1 MIYAHIL
8 IAIDPDSK
16 GSWEKALPQAIHLAK
31 TTGAMLHIMTV
42 VPDYGSSLVASY
54 FPKDFVKKALAH
66 AKEALHAVVEPR
78 LPHDVKHQFITA
90 HGRIYSEICKM
101 AEEVKADLIV
111 MSSHKPKRSDRLI
124 APNAQQVLLHAPVS
138 VLVVR

>member
-1 MIYAHIL
+1 MYQHIL

-16 GSWEKALPQAIHLAK
+16 GSWEKALPQAIHLAQ
-31 TTGAMLHIMTV
+31 TNGAMLHIMTV

-66 AKEALHAVVEPR
+66 AKDTLHEVAEPL
-78 LPHDVKHQFITA
+78 LPEDLQHQFITA
-90 HGRIYSEICKM
+90 HGRIYSEICKV
-101 AEEVKADLIV
+101 AEQVKADLIV
-111 MSSHKPKRSDRLI
+111 MSSHKPKRRDKLI
-124 APNAQQVLLHAPVS
+124 APNAQQVMLHSPVS

>member
-1 MIYAHIL
+1 MYQHIL

-16 GSWEKALPQAIHLAK
+16 GSWERALPAAIRLA
-31 TTGAMLHIMTV
+31 TAEGAMLHIMTV

-54 FPKDFVKKALAH
+54 FPKDFAKKALEH
-66 AKEALHAVVEPR
+66 ARQALHAVAAPH
-78 LPHDVKHQFITA
+78 LPEGLKHQFITA
-90 HGRIYSEICKM
+90 HGRIYSEICKT
-101 AEEVKADLIV
+101 ATAVGADLIV
-111 MSSHKPKRSDRLI
+111 MSSHKPARRDKLI

>member
-1 MIYAHIL
+1 MYRHIL

-16 GSWEKALPQAIHLAK
+16 GSWEKALPEAIHLAQ
-31 TTGAMLHIMTV
+31 TNGAMLHIMTV

-54 FPKDFVKKALAH
+54 FPKDFLQKALAH
-66 AKEALHAVVEPR
+66 AKTSLHAVAEPL
-78 LPHDVKHQFITA
+78 LPADLQHQFITA

-101 AEEVKADLIV
+101 AEAVKAELIV
-111 MSSHKPKRSDRLI
+111 MSSHKPKRRDKLI
-124 APNAQQVLLHAPVS
+124 APNAQQVLLHSPVS

>member
-1 MIYAHIL
+1 MYKHIL

-16 GSWEKALPQAIHLAK
+16 RSWERALPDAVKLA
-31 TTGAMLHIMTV
+31 TLHGATLHIMTV
-42 VPDYGSSLVASY
+42 VPDYGSSLVASF
-54 FPKDFVKKALAH
+54 FPRDFEKKALERAH
-66 AKEALHAVVEPR
+66 TALHDVAEPL
-78 LPHDVKHQFITA
+78 LPKDLEHQFITA
-90 HGRIYSEICKM
+90 HGRIHTEICRI

-111 MSSHKPKRSDRLI
+111 MASHKPTPSDRII